1 MSNNKVYKIKLT
13 EIQINN
19 IYRIT
24 DNKDKQSKIMSILSY
39 LMKYTDAASMKLL
52 KSLNRLF
59 NMYSAKDWKYHSKI
73 ARSYFYEIANLI
85 LDNKYFFSLGEDKKV
100 ETLADKINSTKTIE
114 ITNVES
120 DFKNPN
126 NIITKNN
133 TNTYTLDTDK
143 SVNASDLAEYV
154 FKDLKIKS
162 KVIKEM
168 VLSKLCNVVLDTKGA
183 LNYIIKVITEK
194 TEQYNNIKVN
204 YALKVA
210 ETKYYKSKSR
220 CNVAD
225 PIPSPTKFNN
235 FEPRQYDYDS
245 LEKKLLGWDN
255 DLD

>member
-1 MSNNKVYKIKLT
+1 MNNKRIYKIKLT
-13 EIQINN
+13 EIQIQN
-19 IYRIT
+19 IYKIT

-59 NMYSAKDWKYHSKI
+59 VMYSVKDWKYHSKI

-85 LDNKYFFSLGEDKKV
+85 IDSNYFFSPSKDTVV
-100 ETLADKINSTKTIE
+100 ETLADKINSTTTVG
-114 ITNVES
+114 ITNVEA
-120 DFKNPN
+120 DFKKPN

-133 TNTYTLDTDK
+133 TNTYTLDTEQ
-143 SVNASDLAEYV
+143 SVNASDLVEYV
-154 FKDLKIKS
+154 FKELKIKS
-162 KVIKEM
+162 KVIKGM
-168 VLSKLCNVVLDTKGA
+168 VLSKLYNVVLDAKGA

-194 TEQYNNIKVN
+194 TEQYNNMKVN

-210 ETKYYKSKSR
+210 ETKYSKSKSI
-220 CNVAD
+220 CIVAD

>member
-1 MSNNKVYKIKLT
+1 MNNKKIYKIKLT
-13 EIQINN
+13 EIQIQN
-19 IYRIT
+19 IYKIT

-59 NMYSAKDWKYHSKI
+59 VMYSAKDWKYHSKI

-85 LDNKYFFSLGEDKKV
+85 LNSHYFFTPLKDTIV
-100 ETLADKINSTKTIE
+100 ETLADKINSTKTVE
-114 ITNVES
+114 TTNVES

-126 NIITKNN
+126 NIITKN
-133 TNTYTLDTDK
+133 NTYTLDTDK

-162 KVIKEM
+162 KVIKGM
-168 VLSKLCNVVLDTKGA
+168 VLSKLYNVVLDAKGA

-194 TEQYNNIKVN
+194 TEQYNNMKVN

-210 ETKYYKSKSR
+210 ETKYSKNKSR
-220 CNVAD
+220 CIATD
-225 PIPSPTKFNN
+225 PTPSPTKFNN
-235 FEPRQYDYDS
+235 FEPRQYDYDY
-245 LEKKLLGWDN
+245 LEKQLLGWN
-255 DLD
+255 